1 MCTDRRLEEVVSRK
15 TALSI
20 FILIL
25 TNYMA
30 SFDNIIN
37 SKYHIDRSVVQSVQG
52 RLNEEMKVDGWVS
65 LILSNKEC
73 LVLEFNNGVFMNQ

>member
-1 MCTDRRLEEVVSRK
+1 MCTDRRLEKVHSRK

-52 RLNEEMKVDGWVS
+52 CVNNEMIVDGWNS
-65 LILSNKEC
+65 IILSNREC
-73 LVLEFNNGVFMNQ
+73 AVF

>member
-1 MCTDRRLEEVVSRK
+1 MKLKSVCTDRRLEKVVSRK

-37 SKYHIDRSVVQSVQG
+37 NKYHIDRSVVQSVQG
-52 RLNEEMKVDGWVS
+52 CVNNEMIVDGWIS
-65 LILSNKEC
+65 IILSNREC
-73 LVLEFNNGVFMNQ
+73 AVF

>member
-15 TALSI
+15 TVLSI
-20 FILIL
+20 FILNL

-37 SKYHIDRSVVQSVQG
+37 NKYHIDRSVVQSVQG
-52 RLNEEMKVDGWVS
+52 CVNNEMIVDGWNS
-65 LILSNKEC
+65 IILSNREC
-73 LVLEFNNGVFMNQ
+73 AVFEIQ

>member
-1 MCTDRRLEEVVSRK
+1 MKLKSVCTDRRLEKVVSRK

-37 SKYHIDRSVVQSVQG
+37 NKYHIDRSVVQSVQG
-52 RLNEEMKVDGWVS
+52 CVNNEMIMDGWNS
-65 LILSNKEC
+65 IILSNREC
-73 LVLEFNNGVFMNQ
+73 AVF

>member
-1 MCTDRRLEEVVSRK
+1 MKLKSVCTDRRLEKVVSRK

-37 SKYHIDRSVVQSVQG
+37 NKYHIDRSVVQSVQG
-52 RLNEEMKVDGWVS
+52 CVNNEMIVDGWNS
-65 LILSNKEC
+65 IILSNREC
-73 LVLEFNNGVFMNQ
+73 AVF